1 MQHQTQRTSE
11 GIRGILS
18 FGTDGEWIPENLR
31 EEVELFA
38 AMPPVENEFT
48 PNIVVTVNPY
58 AGSIQDFC
66 RLALEGLGDSLKE
79 TRIVDVS
86 AWAFSFT
93 APDSEGNVP
102 VDALGEPLPA
112 HVGRVIEYTHRA
124 PNGRTVSGVDYLVL
138 LDGWAVQVSTTTAI
152 QTRMLFDDDFVR
164 MARSVTALRAPGA
177 ADVVAPVG
185 IPQSVQVDA
194 VATVRLGHE
203 AEDVT
208 HYRTS
213 GANIGSGTW
222 ISGEA
227 IARIPQL
234 KDVVLG
240 RLERNGNDA
249 VLNELTELGVLE
261 NGRLGDIGAFM
272 AAALDEASAR
282 LRLTGRFLDRE
293 TLFQAFAL
301 GDHVLVLAG
310 PGYGQ
315 AILNQPWQAPSRTAV
330 LMQILPLS
338 ELTSAASRWA
348 GAGPAWNIHV
358 APFMFEKEAI
368 GLRFEGEA
376 PLPAGADPVLE
387 QVWNQPWFIWRL
399 EAEGPR
405 GPVDATTYV
414 NAGPRGNYRI
424 GMVDEPGTGRE
435 KTALWAVDSSFI
447 FRQLED
453 VLQAA
458 YFGRETRLA

>member
-1 MQHQTQRTSE
+1 MQHETQRTSA

-18 FGTDGEWIPENLR
+18 FETDGAWIPENLR

-58 AGSIQDFC
+58 AGTIQDFC
-66 RLALEGLGDSLKE
+66 RLALEGLAASLKE

-86 AWAFSFT
+86 AWAFRFQ
-93 APDSEGNVP
+93 APDAAGNVP

-112 HVGRVIEYTHRA
+112 QVGRAIEYTHRA
-124 PNGRTVSGVDYLVL
+124 PNGRTVSGADYLVL
-138 LDGWAVQVSTTTAI
+138 LDGWAVQISTTTAI
-152 QTRMLFDDDFVR
+152 QTRMLFDDDFAR
-164 MARSVTALRAPGA
+164 MARSVAVLRAPEPADTVA
-177 ADVVAPVG
+177 APKA
-185 IPQSVQVDA
+185 PQSAEVDA
-194 VATVRLGHE
+194 VATARLGHE
-203 AEDVT
+203 AEDLT

-213 GANIGSGTW
+213 GADIGRGTW
-222 ISGEA
+222 ITGDA

-234 KDVVLG
+234 KDVVIG
-240 RLERNGNDA
+240 RLERSGNDP
-249 VLNELTELGVLE
+249 VLDELSDLGVME
-261 NGRLGDIGAFM
+261 NGRLGDIGQFM
-272 AAALDEASAR
+272 AAALDESSAR
-282 LRLTGRFLDRE
+282 LRLTGRFLNRE

-315 AILNQPWQAPSRTAV
+315 AILNQPWQAPSRNAV

-338 ELTSAASRWA
+338 ELTSAASRWT

-358 APFMFEKEAI
+358 APFMFDQEAI

-376 PLPAGADPVLE
+376 PLPEGADQVLE

-405 GPVDATTYV
+405 GPSAATTYV
-414 NAGPRGNYRI
+414 NAGPRGNYRM
-424 GMVDEPGTGRE
+424 GTVDEPGTGRE
-435 KTALWAVDSSFI
+435 KTALWAVESSFI

-453 VLQAA
+453 ILQAA
-458 YFGRETRLA
+458 YFGREARLA